1 MDATH
6 LIDTFRVDGKVAV
19 VVGAGSGI
27 GRASAL
33 ALAGAGA
40 TVVCA
45 DVVGP
50 SAEETAALVTDAGGT
65 AESATVDIADRP
77 AVDAL
82 AGRVAED
89 HGRLDVWV
97 NTGAMMVEGPFL
109 DLSEEDLDR
118 IIAVNLKGT
127 LFGCQAAGRIMT
139 GQESG
144 GSIVNFSS
152 GAADTVSANIA
163 AYALCKAAVVQMT
176 KNLAFE
182 IGKRKVRVNAVA
194 PGFVLTGM
202 TSRYFVR
209 PDGTVDEAMRDA
221 VVGPM
226 KKFTPLRDI
235 AAAEDIATSV
245 LFLASDA
252 SAFITGQVL
261 RPNGGV
267 AMG

>member
-6 LIDTFRVDGKVAV
+6 LIDSFRVDGKVAV

-45 DVVGP
+45 DLAGDA
-50 SAEETAALVTDAGGT
+50 AEETAGLIGAAGG
-65 AESATVDIADRP
+65 AVHAATVDIADR
-77 AVDAL
+77 L
-82 AGRVAED
+82 AIDSLAAQVVEE
-89 HGRLDVWV
+89 HGGLHVWV
-97 NTGAMMVEGPFL
+97 NTGATMVEGPFL
-109 DLSEEDLDR
+109 DLTEDDLDR
-118 IIAVNLKGT
+118 IISVNLKGT
-127 LFGCQAAGRIMT
+127 VFGCQAAGRIMAT
-139 GQESG
+139 QEAG
-144 GSIVNFSS
+144 GSIINFSS
-152 GAADTVSANIA
+152 GAADTVSANIS
-163 AYALCKAAVVQMT
+163 AYALCKAAVVQIT

-182 IGKRKVRVNAVA
+182 IGKKKVRVNAVA

-209 PDGTVDEAMRDA
+209 PDGSIDEEMRDA

-235 AAAEDIATSV
+235 ADPEDIATSV

-267 AMG
+267 AMS